1 MKNKYLALYTGFA
14 VFALP
19 IIIGDLYREYK
30 RKDGNIYNRNKTV
43 PICR

>member
-1 MKNKYLALYTGFA
+1 MFKKCAFVTGFT

-30 RKDGNIYNRNKTV
+30 VKNRHCEK
-43 PICR
+43 